1 MKQRF
6 SAQQLR
12 IIRNN
17 IPINTLIKDILMISC
32 KVKEDCLRFRC
43 PLCSEY
49 NTAAYQNSNLA
60 RCFPC
65 AKNFNT
71 IDLVLITK
79 KLSFVEAIKF
89 LNQYL
94 PSQKKNNSKKEDDPT
109 TDLSS
114 SADTTVTPHDIEH
127 YKKKMKICDSPDT
140 YVTVEKQKRA
150 GSFCE
155 ISPLPRGNGL
165 VAVSEVIR
173 KLAPPSSSLITD
185 PSSNQKQSPL
195 TSSLPQHG
203 NTTYQHIKLM
213 KRIAHL
219 EKRMENLSRKLEHI
233 LPPTKVQK
241 GS

>member
-17 IPINTLIKDILMISC
+17 IPIHTLIKDILMIPC
-32 KVKEDCLRFRC
+32 KVKEGCLRFRC

-49 NTAAYQNSNLA
+49 NTATYQNSNLA
-60 RCFPC
+60 RCFRC
-65 AKNFNT
+65 ARNFNT

-79 KLSFVEAIKF
+79 KISFVETIKF
-89 LNQYL
+89 LNPYL
-94 PSQKKNNSKKEDDPT
+94 PSKKKNSSKKEADPT

-114 SADTTVTPHDIEH
+114 TADATVTPHDIQHGKE
-127 YKKKMKICDSPDT
+127 KIGICDLPDT
-140 YVTVEKQKRA
+140 YVTGEKQKRV

-155 ISPLPRGNGL
+155 ISPVHRDNGL
-165 VAVSEVIR
+165 VAISEVIR
-173 KLAPPSSSLITD
+173 KLALPSSSPITD

-195 TSSLPQHG
+195 TSSLPQHD
-203 NTTYQHIKLM
+203 NSTYQHTKLM

-219 EKRMENLSRKLEHI
+219 EKRMENLSKKLEHI
-233 LPPTKVQK
+233 LPLTKVQK

>member
-32 KVKEDCLRFRC
+32 KVKEGGLRFRC

-89 LNQYL
+89 LNPYL
-94 PSQKKNNSKKEDDPT
+94 PSQKKKRDDPT

-114 SADTTVTPHDIEH
+114 AADTTLTSHDIQH
-127 YKKKMKICDSPDT
+127 DKRKITICDSPHT
-140 YVTVEKQKRA
+140 YVTGGKQKRV

-155 ISPLPRGNGL
+155 ISPVDKGNGL
-165 VAVSEVIR
+165 VAISEVMR
-173 KLAPPSSSLITD
+173 KLALSSSPSTD
-185 PSSNQKQSPL
+185 PSSNQKQSPV
-195 TSSLPQHG
+195 TSSLPHHD
-203 NTTYQHIKLM
+203 NTTYQHMELM

-219 EKRMENLSRKLEHI
+219 ERRMENLSRELKHI
-233 LPPTKVQK
+233 LPLKKVQK
-241 GS
+241 ES